1 MTFYA
6 ALMNATGKAYFIEN
20 CHWGDCDDSDDS
32 SCPTLDWCPFNWYR
46 TSGDINN
53 SPFSWLR
60 NLQTTIRFQ
69 DPVNPLSRPGCWA
82 YPDML
87 EVGRI
92 SVNGKI
98 DQGWNQAHFGA
109 WCVISAPL
117 ILGMDLTQTHQ
128 VEAVI
133 DTITNVEAIAVN
145 QAWAGHPGTLVWSGL
160 GGARGFPAARKCD
173 AVNPGLKQQ
182 GWSLSPLA
190 NGNTAVKAPGGGC
203 LMQQGPGFEGGAGG
217 LILADCNATSPAQI
231 FSYNQTTFQL
241 TQVSS
246 KHCVDVHGGGPIV
259 WMYGCSSKAN
269 DLLHFNAAQQ
279 TLSVPLNGGLC
290 FGVEAADPAG
300 GAYQET
306 LQAWAKPLEGID
318 GVAVLLINPDTKPH
332 DFEVPISNL
341 PKANGKVNMTG
352 SALNVRD
359 IWAHADLA
367 ALPKGT
373 AFIKT
378 TVGPMDSAFLRL
390 SVA

>member
-1 MTFYA
+1 MLPSVRSPLPSLPSLFKTHTQCIRILLA
-6 ALMNATGKAYFIEN
+6 
-20 CHWGDCDDSDDS
+20 
-32 SCPTLDWCPFNWYR
+32 R
-46 TSGDINN
+46 TH
-53 SPFSWLR
+53 
-60 NLQTTIRFQ
+60 
-69 DPVNPLSRPGCWA
+69 
-82 YPDML
+82 
-87 EVGRI
+87 
-92 SVNGKI
+92 
-98 DQGWNQAHFGA
+98 AH
-109 WCVISAPL
+109 V
-117 ILGMDLTQTHQ
+117 H
-128 VEAVI
+128 VHE
-133 DTITNVEAIAVN
+133 
-145 QAWAGHPGTLVWSGL
+145 
-160 GGARGFPAARKCD
+160 GARGFPAARKCD